1 MVDMVNYLKKR
12 YLTEKAQGV
21 VEYALVI
28 AFVVV
33 AAAVLSKGGGD
44 LGTKINTIFTNLSKM
59 FS

>member
-1 MVDMVNYLKKR
+1 MVEMVNYLKKR

-33 AAAVLSKGGGD
+33 AAAVLGSNGT
-44 LGTKINTIFTNLSKM
+44 LGTKIATVFNNLSNM
-59 FS
+59 FK

>member
-1 MVDMVNYLKKR
+1 MVEMVNYLKKR

-33 AAAVLSKGGGD
+33 AGAVLSQGGGA
-44 LGTKINTIFTNLSKM
+44 LGTKINKVFTNLSGM
-59 FS
+59 FQ

>member
-1 MVDMVNYLKKR
+1 MVEMVNYLKKR

-33 AAAVLSKGGGD
+33 AAAVLTKGGGE
-44 LGTKINTIFTNLSKM
+44 LGPKINTIFTNLNGM
-59 FS
+59 FK